1 VRLQGGREPI
11 PPAGEAIALAVAL
24 DEIRHLH
31 MTNLD
36 SGAKRSVV
44 ERAQAILTTAP
55 AIPQLSRLA
64 SLLRHAIVRFESG
77 RTDG

>member
-1 VRLQGGREPI
+1 
-11 PPAGEAIALAVAL
+11 
-24 DEIRHLH
+24 

-36 SGAKRSVV
+36 SGAKRAVV
-44 ERAQAILTTAP
+44 ERAQALLTTSP